1 MPEQYKDYQSLTH
14 QDDSLDFSDDL
25 LDKLRSREDIS
36 PAQRLAT
43 FERIAQRHERK
54 LRGKS
59 RTRKVIGGLLSLVGV
74 GTVTTACPFY
84 ALAFIGPETIGIGLL
99 MLIAGAALIF
109 IQPKLKDTHQAMLV
123 AARNN
128 NILTIP
134 RLALEMDISF
144 KRAEE
149 IIKELVNNDIA
160 EMDIDNK
167 DSDGALVYRIK
178 GL

>member
-1 MPEQYKDYQSLTH
+1 MEERYKDFQNLTRG
-14 QDDSLDFSDDL
+14 DDSLDFSDDL
-25 LDKLRSREDIS
+25 LDQLRSRKDIS
-36 PAQRLAT
+36 PSERLAA

-54 LRGKS
+54 LRGRS
-59 RTRKVIGGLLSLVGV
+59 RTRKAIGGLLSLVGL

-84 ALAFIGPETIGIGLL
+84 ALAFIGPEAVAIGLF
-99 MLIAGAALIF
+99 MLIAGLALMF
-109 IQPKLKDTHQAMLV
+109 ISPKLKETHQAMLV

>member
-1 MPEQYKDYQSLTH
+1 
-14 QDDSLDFSDDL
+14 
-25 LDKLRSREDIS
+25 
-36 PAQRLAT
+36 
-43 FERIAQRHERK
+43 

-59 RTRKVIGGLLSLVGV
+59 RTRKVAGSILTLIGA

-84 ALAFIGPETIGIGLL
+84 ALAFIGPETVMAGIVMIIG
-99 MLIAGAALIF
+99 GAALILSK
-109 IQPKLKDTHQAMLV
+109 PKLKDTHQAMLV
-123 AARNN
+123 AARNDN
-128 NILTIP
+128 VLTVP

-149 IIKELVNNDIA
+149 IVKELVKNDIA

-167 DSDGALVYRIK
+167 DADGALLYRIK